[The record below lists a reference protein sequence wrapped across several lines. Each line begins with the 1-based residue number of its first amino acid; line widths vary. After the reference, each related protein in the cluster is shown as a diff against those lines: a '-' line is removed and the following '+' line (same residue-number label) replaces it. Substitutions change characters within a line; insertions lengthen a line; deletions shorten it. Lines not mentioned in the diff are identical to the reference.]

1 MRVQKTISKPFTL
14 SGVGLFTGSQVT
26 LTATPAPVDTGVVFR
41 RLDMP
46 DIPHI
51 KAHVDA
57 VKATPRCTIIGN
69 QDLSVSTI
77 EHLMAALSAMAISN
91 IYIDLDGPEVPIF
104 DGSADVF
111 ISHFLKVG
119 IKEQSA
125 FNETITLTQP
135 IYYSLGSSHIVAL
148 PSDKFTVSYTL
159 QFPENYKIPTQFL
172 TLDINQDSF
181 VNELSLARTFS
192 SYEEIAPLLEKGSV
206 LGGSLSSALVY
217 KDGIVM
223 NPEGLRYKDECVRH
237 KILDLV
243 GDLALLERP
252 LNAHII
258 AIKSG
263 HAANVALGR
272 LINQFITMECV

>member
-1 MRVQKTISKPFTL
+1 MPVQKTISTSFTL
-14 SGVGLFTGSQVT
+14 SGVGLFTGTQVT
-26 LTATPAPVDTGVVFR
+26 LTAHPAAEDTGIVFR
-41 RLDMP
+41 RLDIP
-46 DIPHI
+46 DTPHI
-51 KAHVDA
+51 KAHLDA

-69 QDLSVSTI
+69 QDFSVSTI
-77 EHLMAALSAMAISN
+77 EHLMAALSAMEISN

-111 ISHFLKVG
+111 ISHLFKAG
-119 IKEQSA
+119 IQEQSA
-125 FNETITLTQP
+125 SCEAIHLMQP

-172 TLDINQDSF
+172 TLDINQNSF

-192 SYEEIAPLLEKGSV
+192 SYEEIAALLEKGSV

-243 GDLALLERP
+243 GDLALLEKP

>member
-1 MRVQKTISKPFTL
+1 MRVQKTISKPFTV

-26 LTATPAPVDTGVVFR
+26 LTARPAPANTGVVFC
-41 RLDMP
+41 RLDIP
-46 DIPHI
+46 DTPCL
-51 KAHVDA
+51 KAHLDA

-69 QDLSVSTI
+69 ADFSISTI
-77 EHLMAALSAMAISN
+77 EHLMAALAATGIGN
-91 IYIDLDGPEVPIF
+91 IFIDLDGPEVPIF
-104 DGSADVF
+104 DGSSDVF
-111 ISHFLKVG
+111 VTNILKVG
-119 IKEQSA
+119 TAELA
-125 FNETITLTQP
+125 ETIESINLTHP
-135 IYYSLGSSHIVAL
+135 IFFSLGASHIVAL

-159 QFPENYKIPTQFL
+159 QFPDSYKIPTQFL
-172 TLDINQDSF
+172 TLDINQENFIDQ
-181 VNELSLARTFS
+181 LSLARTFS

-217 KDGIVM
+217 KDGVVM

-237 KILDLV
+237 KILDLI
-243 GDLALLERP
+243 GDLALLEKP

-272 LINQFITMECV
+272 LINQFTTMECV